1 MSLSGPDRSSG
12 GLSGPFIRRPVM
24 TTLVMGGIFA
34 FGMAAYRQL
43 PVADLPSVDFPTIQ
57 VTAELPGA
65 SPSTMAASVATP
77 LERQFTTIAGLAT
90 MNSSSSLGSTEIT
103 LTFDLSRDIDTA
115 AQDVQSAI
123 AAAARRLPEGM
134 PAPPRYRKVNPADQ
148 SIVIIALTS
157 PTLPL
162 SQLDEYGETFL
173 AQRISSVPGVAQVQV
188 FGSQKHAVRIQLDP
202 LQLASRGLGI
212 DEVARAIS
220 AANPNLPTGTLQGPS
235 TATTIQPSSQ
245 LTHAADYQRLVV
257 ASRNGSPVRLAEI
270 GRAIDSVENDQSA
283 AWYYTPALGIQRA
296 IVLGVQRQPGT
307 NTVEVARAVLAVL
320 PEVQAQLP
328 ASVRAE
334 VLFDRSTSVRESVHD
349 VQLTLLLTMVLVVAV
364 IFVFLRSGRATL
376 IPALALPLSIA
387 GTFGVIWLLGYSLNN
402 LSLMALTLA
411 VGFVVDDAIVMLE
424 NVVRHV
430 EGGEPPREA
439 ALRGAKEIAFTIVS
453 MTISL
458 AAVFLPV
465 LFMGGIVG
473 RLFREFAVT
482 IAVAILISGLV
493 SLTLTPM
500 MAARILRHQ
509 AEERHGRL
517 FRATERAFDAMQGVY
532 LRGLRWSLDHR
543 RTILVVTALSLV
555 AMVPLFRAVPKGFLP
570 SEDTG
575 QLVAFTEGRQGVSWE
590 AMTAHQQ
597 EAAAVVAEDPAVA
610 GFMSSAGARPGSPG
624 NTGRLFIRLAP
635 RDERPGVDAVMARLR
650 PKLAQIPGFRVFL
663 QNPPAIRIGGQ
674 ASRSQYQLTLQG
686 TDTEALYAAAP
697 KLEARLR
704 ELPGLRDVTSDLQLS
719 NPQVKVAIDRDRAAA
734 LGVTPE
740 AIDTALATA
749 YASRQV
755 ATVYTSSNDYSVIVE
770 LEPRYRAGAE
780 ALSLLRVRSSGGQL
794 VPLDA
799 VARLERGVG
808 PLSVSHAGQLPSV
821 TVAFNLDPGTS
832 LGDAVAAVNATAAEV
847 LPAGVTSRFQGVA
860 DAFQASMS
868 GLGWLLLLAI
878 AFIYLVLGV
887 LYESYVHPVTILTA
901 LPFAGFGALL
911 TLLVFRTELSIY
923 AFVGVILLVG
933 LVKKNGIMMID
944 FAIEERR
951 RGRTARDAIFDACR
965 VRFRPITMTT
975 LAALVGTL
983 PIAMGIGAGA
993 EARQP
998 LGLAVVGGLLFSQAL
1013 TLFVTPVF
1021 YTYLEAF
1028 SDAWR
1033 SRRRSEPAERPP
1045 QPRELPRVAEPRS
1058 SPGNP

>member
-1 MSLSGPDRSSG
+1 MN
-12 GLSGPFIRRPVM
+12 LSGPFIRRPVM

-57 VTAELPGA
+57 VTASLPGA

-90 MNSSSSLGSTEIT
+90 MNSSSTLGSTEIT
-103 LTFDLSRDIDTA
+103 LQFDLSRDIDGA

-123 AAAARRLPEGM
+123 AAAARGLPETL
-134 PAPPRYRKVNPADQ
+134 PAPPSYRKVNPADQ
-148 SIVIIALTS
+148 AIVIVALTS

-162 SQLDEYGETFL
+162 SELNEYGETFL
-173 AQRISSVPGVAQVQV
+173 AQRISSIPGVAQVQV

-202 LQLASRGLGI
+202 LQLASRGLGV
-212 DEVARAIS
+212 DEVASAIS
-220 AANPNLPTGTLQGPS
+220 AANPSLPTGTLQGPS
-235 TATTIQPSSQ
+235 TATTIQSSGQ
-245 LTHAADYQRLVV
+245 LARAEEYGRLVV
-257 ASRNGSPVRLAEI
+257 ATRKGSPVRLEEV
-270 GRAIDSVENDQSA
+270 GRAIDSVENDETA
-283 AWYYTPALGIQRA
+283 AWYFRRGEGIQRA

-307 NTVEVARAVLAVL
+307 NTVEVARGVLAVL

-334 VLFDRSTSVRESVHD
+334 VLFDRSIPVKESVHD
-349 VQLTLLLTMVLVVAV
+349 VQLTLLLTIVLVVAV
-364 IFVFLRSGRATL
+364 IFLFLRSGRATL
-376 IPALALPLSIA
+376 IPSLALPMSIA
-387 GTFGVIWLLGYSLNN
+387 GTFGVLSLLGYSLNN

-424 NVVRHV
+424 NIVRHV

-453 MTISL
+453 MTVSL
-458 AAVFLPV
+458 AAVFIPV

-500 MAARILRHQ
+500 MASRILRVRAQ
-509 AEERHGRL
+509 ERPHGRF
-517 FRATERAFDAMQGVY
+517 FRATERVFDGMLGIY

-543 RTILVVTALSLV
+543 RAILTVTAVSLV
-555 AMVPLFRAVPKGFLP
+555 AMVPLFMAVPKGFLP

-575 QLVAFTEGRQGVSWE
+575 QAFAFTEGPQGASWDSM
-590 AMTAHQQ
+590 AARQQ
-597 EAAAVVAEDPAVA
+597 EAAAILAEDPAVA
-610 GFMSSAGARPGSPG
+610 GFMSSAGARPGTPG
-624 NTGRLFIRLAP
+624 NTGRFFVRLAP
-635 RDERPGVDAVMARLR
+635 RGERPGVDEVIARLR
-650 PKLAQIPGFRVFL
+650 PKLAQIPGFQVFL
-663 QNPPAIRIGGQ
+663 QNPPTIRIGGQ
-674 ASRSQYQLTLQG
+674 LSRSQYQVTLQG
-686 TDTEALYAAAP
+686 TDTDALYAAAP
-697 KLEARLR
+697 TLEARLR
-704 ELPGLRDVTSDLQLS
+704 DLPGLRDVTSDLQLA
-719 NPQVKVAIDRDRAAA
+719 NPQVKVAIDRERAAA

-740 AIDTALATA
+740 AVETALYTA
-749 YASRQV
+749 YGSRQI
-755 ATVYTSSNDYSVIVE
+755 ATIYTASNDYQVIVE
-770 LEPRYRAGAE
+770 LEPRYQAGAE
-780 ALSLLRVRSSGGQL
+780 ALSLLRVRSSAGGL

-799 VARLERGVG
+799 VARLDPGVG
-808 PLSVSHAGQLPSV
+808 PLTVSHAGQLPSV
-821 TVAFNLDPGTS
+821 TLSFNLEPGTS
-832 LGDAVAAVNATAAEV
+832 LGDAVAAVNAAAAEV
-847 LPAGVTSRFQGVA
+847 LPAGVTTRFQGVA
-860 DAFQASMS
+860 DAFQSSLA
-868 GLGWLLLLAI
+868 GLGWLLLLAV

-887 LYESYVHPVTILTA
+887 LYESYVHPITILTA

-911 TLLVFRTELSIY
+911 TLLVFGTELSIY

-933 LVKKNGIMMID
+933 LVKKNGIMMVD
-944 FAIEERR
+944 FALEERR
-951 RGRTARDAIFDACR
+951 RGRTPREAIYDACR

-1028 SDAWR
+1028 SAWWAA
-1033 SRRRSEPAERPP
+1033 RRRSAPAEPP
-1045 QPRELPRVAEPRS
+1045 SQPRELPRLPRPHP